1 MPTPVI
7 LDCDPG
13 YDDVFAI
20 WVAAANPAIDLRAIT
35 TVAGNGHIEHT
46 SLNARIACTV
56 AGISGIPIAH
66 GAAGPLAQELKPADW
81 IHGANALGGID
92 LPEPAM
98 ALDERGALGLVRD
111 VLAEAD
117 EPVTIVATGPLTNV
131 ATVVQRHPELL
142 ARIERVVWMGGTT
155 GRGNVSAYTEFNAST
170 DPEAV
175 DVVLRS
181 GLPFTMVGLNIT
193 HQAQITREVRSRIRA
208 IGNITSIFGAKLL
221 ERFSSTYDA
230 FGEMPDGPLHDPV
243 TIAMIADPQVAST
256 VATRVDIELRG
267 EFTRGATVV
276 DLLELGNRPKNAT
289 VALELDVDRFWA
301 LVEDAI
307 RSLS

>member
-20 WVAAANPAIDLRAIT
+20 WLAAAHPQIDLRAIT
-35 TVAGNGHIEHT
+35 TVAGNGAIEHT
-46 SLNARIACTV
+46 ARNARIACTV
-56 AGISGIPIAH
+56 AGIHGIPIAQ
-66 GAAGPLAQELKPADW
+66 GASGPLAQDLKTAYW

-92 LPEPAM
+92 LPEPTM
-98 ALDERGALGLVRD
+98 PLDDRTAQQVFRDILSTAER
-111 VLAEAD
+111 
-117 EPVTIVATGPLTNV
+117 PVTIAATGPLTNI
-131 ATVVQRHPELL
+131 AILIEKQPELL
-142 ARIERVVWMGGTT
+142 SIIERVVWMGGST

-181 GLPFTMVGLNIT
+181 GVALTMVGLNVT
-193 HQAQITREVRSRIRA
+193 HQAQITRQVRARVRA
-208 IGNITSIFGAKLL
+208 IGNTTGAFGAELM
-221 ERFSSTYDA
+221 EHFCSTYDA

-243 TIAMIADPQVAST
+243 TIALIADPTIAST
-256 VATRVDIELRG
+256 RETRLDIELHG
-267 EFTRGATVV
+267 DHTRGATVV
-276 DLLELGNRPKNAT
+276 DLLELSNRPKNAT

-301 LVEDAI
+301 LIETAI
-307 RSLS
+307 GSLR

>member
-35 TVAGNGHIEHT
+35 TVAGNGRIEHT

-56 AGISGIPIAH
+56 AGISGVPIAQ
-66 GAAGPLAQELKPADW
+66 GAAAPLAQALKPADW

-92 LPEPAM
+92 LPEPAVE
-98 ALDERGALGLVRD
+98 LDERGAVTLVRD
-111 VLAEAD
+111 VLLEAQ
-117 EPVTIVATGPLTNV
+117 EPVTIAATGPLTNV
-131 ATVVQRHPELL
+131 ATLLQRHPELR
-142 ARIERVVWMGGTT
+142 ARIQRIVWMGGTT
-155 GRGNVSAYTEFNAST
+155 GRGNVSAYTEFNASS

-181 GLPFTMVGLNIT
+181 GIPFTMVGLNIT
-193 HQAQITREVRSRIRA
+193 HQAQITREVRSRIKA
-208 IGNITSIFGAKLL
+208 IGNMTSLFGAKVL

-243 TIAMIADPQVAST
+243 AIAVIADPQVASMA
-256 VATRVDIELRG
+256 ATRVDIELRG
-267 EFTRGATVV
+267 EFTRGATAV

-289 VALELDVDRFWA
+289 VALELDVARFWA